1 MWVKQ
6 HGGESMTTVTRKYD
20 VAIAGRVW
28 ISATRHLHRAIEA
41 RPPSERDAVRHA
53 LAACSRTVEALIK
66 RVEAEPDAAQSAL
79 PLEEIGKQNQEVG
92 K

>member
-6 HGGESMTTVTRKYD
+6 HGGESMTTVTQKYD

-28 ISATRHLHRAIEA
+28 LSANRHLHRAVSA
-41 RPPSERDAVRHA
+41 RPPAERDQ
-53 LAACSRTVEALIK
+53 LRTMLNSMERLVETMVK
-66 RVEAEPDAAQSAL
+66 RVEAEPGAAQSAL
-79 PLEEIGKQNQEVG
+79 PLEDIGKQNQEVS